1 MTFIESNPSVD
12 MIFFAFENLTD
23 SNPIL
28 ACGHAGALIIVVS
41 DLPVKLLTLALNYRA
56 SFTLGNSM
64 LAPRD
69 RVDAACWATC
79 GLGGLCAVVAAQV
92 QPCRCLEPQ

>member
-1 MTFIESNPSVD
+1 MQFMPLISRDLVVVKRIRLNTMTFIESNPSVD
-12 MIFFAFENLTD
+12 MIFFAFESLTD

-56 SFTLGNSM
+56 SFTLDLS
-64 LAPRD
+64 
-69 RVDAACWATC
+69 W
-79 GLGGLCAVVAAQV
+79 LC
-92 QPCRCLEPQ
+92 